1 MGGGDRPK
9 PPPKSS
15 HLICPAALGDKS
27 SVLRPRIEWL
37 LAFLPTA
44 VALSRLTPD
53 AHIAIFVCA
62 CLAIVPLAAWLGRTT
77 ERLAEHTGAG
87 VGGLL
92 NATFGNAAEMIIA
105 LTALR
110 SGLVGVVKASITGA
124 IVGNL
129 LLVLGAALFAGGVR
143 HQTQHFNAAAARSH
157 ATMLLLAA
165 VALVAPASYHHLAG
179 GEAAAREGSLS
190 LEVSL
195 VLLISYGLGLVFSL
209 GTHRELFAGHTGEA
223 AAAEEDR
230 HVPWSV
236 ARSLGTLGGITV
248 LIAWMSEILVGSVE
262 HVAHSFGMSDVFV
275 GVIVVAVVGN
285 SAEQSTAILVAMRN
299 RMDLALSIAIGSSI
313 QIALFVAPVLVLAS
327 YLIADRPMNLVFT
340 PAEVLAVTFSAIIA
354 GQICGDGES
363 NWLEGA
369 QLLAVYV
376 ILALLFYFLP
386 AH

>member
-1 MGGGDRPK
+1 
-9 PPPKSS
+9 
-15 HLICPAALGDKS
+15 
-27 SVLRPRIEWL
+27 
-37 LAFLPTA
+37 
-44 VALSRLTPD
+44 VALPRLAPD
-53 AHIAIFVCA
+53 AHVAIFVCA

-87 VGGLL
+87 IGGLL

-110 SGLVGVVKASITGA
+110 SGLVAVVKASITGA

-143 HQTQHFNAAAARSH
+143 HQTQHFNAAAARSQ

-195 VLLISYGLGLVFSL
+195 VLLISYSLGLVFSL
-209 GTHRELFAGHTGEA
+209 GTHKELFAGHTGEA
-223 AAAEEDR
+223 AAAEADR

-236 ARSLGTLGGITV
+236 ARSLSTLGGITV

-285 SAEQSTAILVAMRN
+285 SAE
-299 RMDLALSIAIGSSI
+299 
-313 QIALFVAPVLVLAS
+313 
-327 YLIADRPMNLVFT
+327 
-340 PAEVLAVTFSAIIA
+340 
-354 GQICGDGES
+354 
-363 NWLEGA
+363 
-369 QLLAVYV
+369 
-376 ILALLFYFLP
+376 
-386 AH
+386 

>member
-1 MGGGDRPK
+1 MRNRSRIAMGGGDGPK

-15 HLICPAALGDKS
+15 HLICPGALGDKS

-77 ERLAEHTGAG
+77 ERLAEHTRAG

-92 NATFGNAAEMIIA
+92 NATLGTAAEMIIA

-179 GEAAAREGSLS
+179 REARAGEGSFS

-195 VLLISYGLGLVFSL
+195 VLLLSYALGLVFSL
-209 GTHRELFAGHTGEA
+209 RTHRELFAGHTAEA
-223 AAAEEDR
+223 A
-230 HVPWSV
+230 
-236 ARSLGTLGGITV
+236 
-248 LIAWMSEILVGSVE
+248 
-262 HVAHSFGMSDVFV
+262 
-275 GVIVVAVVGN
+275 
-285 SAEQSTAILVAMRN
+285 SAER
-299 RMDLALSIAIGSSI
+299 
-313 QIALFVAPVLVLAS
+313 
-327 YLIADRPMNLVFT
+327 
-340 PAEVLAVTFSAIIA
+340 
-354 GQICGDGES
+354 
-363 NWLEGA
+363 
-369 QLLAVYV
+369 
-376 ILALLFYFLP
+376 
-386 AH
+386 